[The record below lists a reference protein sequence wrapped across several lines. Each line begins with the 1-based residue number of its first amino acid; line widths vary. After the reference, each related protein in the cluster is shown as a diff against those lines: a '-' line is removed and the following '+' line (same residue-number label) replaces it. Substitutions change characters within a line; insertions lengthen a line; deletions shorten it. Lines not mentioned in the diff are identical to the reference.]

1 MSSNNKILFKTIFL
15 LFYSVCLA
23 QNGKLEITQE
33 SKLDSIIS
41 LKKEVNKED
50 FTSGQYTI
58 QIFSGNF
65 NEGNELFEK
74 LKNEKIKELFFSFE
88 TPYYKIRIGK
98 YISKIDAIKKLKE
111 IKINFPSAFILRP
124 N

>member
-1 MSSNNKILFKTIFL
+1 MLSKKNVLLKKIFL
-15 LFYSVCLA
+15 LFYGFCLA
-23 QNGKLEITQE
+23 QNGTLEITQE

-58 QIFSGNF
+58 QVFSGNF

-74 LKNEKIKELFFSFE
+74 LKNEKTEELFFSFE

-98 YISKIDAIKKLKE
+98 YMSKIDAIKKLKE
-111 IKINFPSAFILRP
+111 IKKKFPSAFVLRP

>member
-1 MSSNNKILFKTIFL
+1 MLSNKNVLLKSIFL
-15 LFYSVCLA
+15 LFYSFCLA
-23 QNGKLEITQE
+23 QNGNLKISQE

-65 NEGNELFEK
+65 NEANELFEK
-74 LKNEKIKELFFSFE
+74 LKNEKTEELFFSFE

-111 IKINFPSAFILRP
+111 IKKKFPSAFVLRP